1 MRAKNQIEP
10 AHLAS
15 DLKQLKLPSMVAHW
29 ERLATEANKQHLGH
43 ADYLAD
49 LAHLELTHRLE
60 RRVERRVKEARFPAL
75 KTLDSFDFSAQ
86 PKLDR
91 DEVLELARCDFI
103 DRHANVI
110 LIGEVGTGKT
120 HLATALGLVACQ
132 KGYRVLFTTASELCN
147 VLVEAKAEDRLSRK
161 LAQLAR
167 FDLLVLDE
175 LGYVPFDKL
184 GADLLFSFIAKVYEQ
199 RSLIVTTNLPF
210 ARWNEVF
217 LDATAAAAVI
227 DRIAHHSTIM
237 QTEGMSFRLREA
249 KASKGGGKA
258 TTTA

>member
-1 MRAKNQIEP
+1 MSTKKQIEP
-10 AHLAS
+10 AHLVG
-15 DLKQLKLPSMVAHW
+15 DLKELKLPSMVAHW
-29 ERLATEANKQHLGH
+29 ERLATEALRGRQDH
-43 ADYLAD
+43 ASYLAD
-49 LAHLELTHRLE
+49 LAHLELTERRE
-60 RRVERRVKEARFPAL
+60 RRVSRRIKDAHFPAL
-75 KTLDSFDFSAQ
+75 KTLDSFDFTAQ

-91 DEVLELARCDFI
+91 DRVLELARCDYI
-103 DRHANVI
+103 EQHANVI

-120 HLATALGLVACQ
+120 HLSIALGLAACQ
-132 KGYRVLFTTASELCN
+132 QGYRVLFTTTSELCN
-147 VLVEAKAEDRLSRK
+147 ALVEAKAQDRLSRK

-167 FDLLVLDE
+167 YDLLLLDE

-184 GADLLFSFIAKVYEQ
+184 GADLLFGFIAKVYEQ

-237 QTEGMSFRLREA
+237 QTEGTSFRLREA
-249 KASKGGGKA
+249 QARKGGSKA
-258 TTTA
+258 GT